1 MSGLTESLHLLYFNL
16 TSHPPTEVHLIADSE
31 KKLTGHRRLLIVLI
45 LIFGL
50 INGMMFI
57 TLVPKWQAPDEPR
70 YFGEIQTIA
79 EDLKIPGIT
88 TEKQI
93 DHPPLYYLAATPFY
107 YFGGLWGEKGSVLM
121 IRFFGLIQLL
131 IVAFLTFLIAREVFP
146 ENTFLHYGAP
156 TLIVLNPQLVFIT
169 GSVQS
174 DGLLNTF
181 CALLFYQGV
190 LLVKKGLS
198 MKRIF
203 WIALIIIGGI
213 LTKERFAIIIF
224 SFFLLLALTSVRWT
238 WSKLKTAE
246 SSQNSFFKRNIAV
259 FTALLSLFS
268 ITAALSF
275 RTSMFPR
282 FSEYLIKGVNASNTL
297 DFRSRMFK
305 QFWGTFGW
313 FDIPLSNRLY
323 VMLDYLA
330 LFAVAGI
337 IASIIGFI
345 IRYDEERDAEMSR
358 AKNLLSIHKKVNSD
372 TLIILV
378 FFISS
383 IVITYS
389 ATGYYDTYLAGS
401 GGRYIF
407 IVSLPLTLLMTYGI
421 SRLIPKGY
429 GDTALT
435 ALFSGFFL
443 FNLVVIYNYI
453 VPFYY

>member
-70 YFGEIQTIA
+70 YFGEIQTVA

-107 YFGGLWGEKGSVLM
+107 YFGGLWGEKGSVLT

-190 LLVKKGLS
+190 LAVKNGLNI
-198 MKRIF
+198 KRVLL
-203 WIALIIIGGI
+203 IALIAIGGI
-213 LTKERFAIIIF
+213 FTKERFAIIVASFFILMVLITIRWLWSKRRTTDSPEPFTRKRGLGISSAIF
-224 SFFLLLALTSVRWT
+224 SVIFISVT
-238 WSKLKTAE
+238 FSISA
-246 SSQNSFFKRNIAV
+246 FV
-259 FTALLSLFS
+259 FTGNYK
-268 ITAALSF
+268 
-275 RTSMFPR
+275 
-282 FSEYLIKGVNASNTL
+282 YLVRSAGASNTL

-313 FDIPLSNRLY
+313 FDIPLSDRLY
-323 VMLDYLA
+323 ETLDYFT
-330 LFAVAGI
+330 LFALAGI
-337 IASIIGFI
+337 IASIIGFL
-345 IRYDEERDAEMSR
+345 IRHVENRDTKEGLI
-358 AKNLLSIHKKVNSD
+358 KNFLSLLKKTNSN
-372 TLIILV
+372 TLIVMI

-383 IVITYS
+383 IVLTYT
-389 ATGYYDTYLAGS
+389 ATSYYDTFGGA

-407 IVSLPLTLLMTYGI
+407 IVSVPLTILMTYGI